1 MSLIIVTG
9 MSGAGKSSVLN
20 ALEDAGYFCADNV
33 PPPLLDRFALLNA
46 RDPHGSGRMAIVVDV
61 RAGELFSQ
69 LGDALH
75 RLAEA
80 GCSYQL
86 LFLDAEDR
94 VLLDR
99 YKEGRRRHPMI
110 GGDIV
115 SLPDAIAKERT
126 LLEQARRDADFVID
140 TSRMTVSVL
149 KTRIRALFS
158 EEVAPMTIECLS
170 FGFKNGLPREADL
183 VFDVR
188 CLPNPYYV
196 PALKHLTGLDK
207 EVRDYVMRFDTSK
220 EMLDRILGLLNFSL
234 PLYASEGKSH
244 LVIAFGCTGGHHR
257 SVTFAECVAKRLS
270 EQYDGVSTVHRDL
283 EKR

>member
-1 MSLIIVTG
+1 